1 MVLVPFVSIA
11 SPRVFDTG
19 KVCENKEEFRM
30 KSCFDLR
37 EEPTHLEQIQVVKRR
52 IREEAD
58 RPSRTVRPQHA
69 RGAPFEMHASR
80 APQERGKSDSSARKT
95 WVLLVLLGTMLMT
108 GEAAAFDLFTKED
121 GDVADGNEHLA
132 QGKPEQAMASYK
144 KVPGSL
150 QGNHSVNLNRGLALS
165 RIGEEKI
172 DEAMQ
177 VLQKAVDSESPDPIR
192 ARALA
197 NLGNAFFKK
206 EDYEEAIKRYK
217 QSLMLAPGNK
227 DIAWN
232 LELAMQ
238 RKKQQEQE
246 QEDKQKED
254 QNNQD
259 QQDQQDQDKQQQD
272 NQDQQDQQDQ
282 DKQQQDN
289 QDQQDQQD
297 QQQQEQQPEPK
308 TKQEVEQLLDSLDK
322 NQENLQKQMAEKR
335 RAAMPSGR
343 FKDW

>member
-1 MVLVPFVSIA
+1 
-11 SPRVFDTG
+11 
-19 KVCENKEEFRM
+19 
-30 KSCFDLR
+30 
-37 EEPTHLEQIQVVKRR
+37 
-52 IREEAD
+52 
-58 RPSRTVRPQHA
+58 
-69 RGAPFEMHASR
+69 
-80 APQERGKSDSSARKT
+80 
-95 WVLLVLLGTMLMT
+95 LLALLGITLMT

-121 GDVADGNEHLA
+121 GDVADGNEHHA
-132 QGKPEQAMASYK
+132 QGKPEQAMASYN

-150 QGNHSVNLNRGLALS
+150 QGNYSVNLNRGLALS
-165 RIGEEKI
+165 RMGEEKV

-177 VLQKAVDSESPDPIR
+177 VLQKAVDSEAPDPIR

-197 NLGNAFFKK
+197 NVGNAFFKK

-259 QQDQQDQDKQQQD
+259 QQDQDKQQQDNKDQQNQDKQQQD
-272 NQDQQDQQDQ
+272 NEDQQD
-282 DKQQQDN
+282 
-289 QDQQDQQD
+289 
-297 QQQQEQQPEPK
+297 QQEQQPEPK

-335 RAAMPSGR
+335 RAAMRSGR

>member
-1 MVLVPFVSIA
+1 MGMGTWAVLA
-11 SPRVFDTG
+11 
-19 KVCENKEEFRM
+19 
-30 KSCFDLR
+30 
-37 EEPTHLEQIQVVKRR
+37 
-52 IREEAD
+52 
-58 RPSRTVRPQHA
+58 
-69 RGAPFEMHASR
+69 
-80 APQERGKSDSSARKT
+80 
-95 WVLLVLLGTMLMT
+95 LLGMTLMT
-108 GEAAAFDLFTKED
+108 GEAAAFDLFTKQD
-121 GDVADGNEHLA
+121 GDVAEGNEHLA
-132 QGKPEQAMASYK
+132 QGKPEQAMASYN

-165 RIGEEKI
+165 RMGEEKI

-177 VLQKAVDSESPDPIR
+177 VLQKAVDSEAPDRIR

-246 QEDKQKED
+246 QEDKQ
-254 QNNQD
+254 
-259 QQDQQDQDKQQQD
+259 QQDQDQQQQD
-272 NQDQQDQQDQ
+272 NQDQQQQDNQEQQDKQDQDKQGQQDQ
-282 DKQQQDN
+282 DKQDQQQQDS
-289 QDQQDQQD
+289 QDQQEQQE
-297 QQQQEQQPEPK
+297 QEQQPEPK

-322 NQENLQKQMAEKR
+322 TQENLQKQMAEKR
-335 RAAMPSGR
+335 RAAVPSGG

>member
-1 MVLVPFVSIA
+1 MVLVPVVSIA
-11 SPRVFDTG
+11 SHRVFDTG

-30 KSCFDLR
+30 R
-37 EEPTHLEQIQVVKRR
+37 M
-52 IREEAD
+52 
-58 RPSRTVRPQHA
+58 
-69 RGAPFEMHASR
+69 GM
-80 APQERGKSDSSARKT
+80 ERWG
-95 WVLLVLLGTMLMT
+95 LLALLGITLMS

-132 QGKPEQAMASYK
+132 QGKPEQAMASYN

-150 QGNHSVNLNRGLALS
+150 QGHYSVNLNRGLALS
-165 RIGEEKI
+165 RMGEEKV
-172 DEAMQ
+172 DQAMQ
-177 VLQKAVDSESPDPIR
+177 VLQKAVDSEAPDPIR

-197 NLGNAFFKK
+197 NMGNAFFKK

-259 QQDQQDQDKQQQD
+259 QQDQDKQDQDNQDQQDQDKQDQQD
-272 NQDQQDQQDQ
+272 QDKQDQQDQ
-282 DKQQQDN
+282 DKQQDN
-289 QDQQDQQD
+289 EDQQDQQE
-297 QQQQEQQPEPK
+297 QQQPEPK

-335 RAAMPSGR
+335 RAAMRSGR